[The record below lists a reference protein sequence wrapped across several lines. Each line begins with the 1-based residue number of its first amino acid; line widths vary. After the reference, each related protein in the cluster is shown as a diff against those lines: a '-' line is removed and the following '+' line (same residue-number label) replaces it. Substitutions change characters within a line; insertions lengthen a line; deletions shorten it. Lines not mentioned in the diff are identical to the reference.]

1 MIDPNVRPADP
12 HDADDVA
19 QLELLESEARASLVG
34 QRGGERW
41 LIEHPEIGEQWVD
54 RCGADDVWVG
64 HMGDVVVGDMV
75 ALLGLDSI
83 IRVDQVWVTPEAREL
98 GFGDAL
104 LAAAI
109 AGARERGA
117 VAVEGQALPGDRHT
131 KNLYER
137 AGIVARLITT
147 YKPLPPATIRLPAAA
162 HEPPAGRRGGGGVGG
177 EAG

>member
-1 MIDPNVRPADP
+1 VRPDFVIDPTVRLADR

-19 QLELLESEARASLVG
+19 QLVLLEGEARAALEG

-41 LIEHPEIGEQWVD
+41 LIEHPAIGERWAD
-54 RCGADDVWVG
+54 RCDTADVWVG
-64 HMGDVVVGDMV
+64 HMDDVVVGYMV
-75 ALLGLDSI
+75 AQLGSDFI
-83 IRVDQVWVTPEAREL
+83 IRVDQVWVTPAAREL

-109 AGARERGA
+109 ADARERGA

-147 YKPLPPATIRLPAAA
+147 YKPL
-162 HEPPAGRRGGGGVGG
+162 
-177 EAG
+177 